1 MALSPTAV
9 GTESPEHAYIQII
22 SNHFRVEGQG
32 LTESQGESGKRH
44 FVTGLEIAAETRTN
58 LGLMP
63 GIVYY

>member
-1 MALSPTAV
+1 M
-9 GTESPEHAYIQII
+9 
-22 SNHFRVEGQG
+22 VEGQG

-58 LGLMP
+58 LGFMP